1 MPDTASLLDRGPAQT
16 PPGRPRSL
24 VGRLAV
30 AYAVIGL
37 GALVLGGLILQQTL
51 HYVVWLEHQRGI
63 LAAGAEVTERVSR
76 EGVAGLD
83 RPLGGES
90 GRRFDTAS
98 GSMLFAVTNAAGE
111 VLATSPGVRGQLPRV
126 EAEGRLPE
134 TFQQGQDGTRLWG
147 VTRWID
153 APDGR
158 VAVQIAQDM
167 ERSYIVLDD
176 VPAAA
181 LGPVMAVLAVGAFLL
196 FVANVGLLII
206 LSAPLRRT
214 AREAERIGHGGPPRL
229 EEGEIPLELLPLIQ
243 AVNGA
248 LDRLDD
254 SLEWQRGF
262 SAEVAH
268 ELRTPL
274 AIIQAELDLL
284 EAGDVTDRLRRDVQ
298 ELAQLV
304 SDLLEAAE
312 AARDAP
318 VGEEAFDLAELAA
331 ETARRFAPIA
341 AREGHPLVAPAA
353 NAPVWVR
360 GERDS
365 IGRALRNLMENAI
378 AHSPPGG
385 AVTLRLGT
393 PSDGMAVVEVADQG
407 RGVPEARRK
416 DVFRRHWRAGDV
428 RRRGLGL
435 GLSIVERIVSA
446 HGGAAEVGD
455 APGGGALFSLHLPL
469 AAAPAR
475 DEHSGARVA
484 AGERLRLPPDPLPPG
499 N

>member
-1 MPDTASLLDRGPAQT
+1 MAAPAPAAPPKPYSLIA
-16 PPGRPRSL
+16 
-24 VGRLAV
+24 RLAG

-37 GALVLGGLILQQTL
+37 GALVIGGLILHHTINS
-51 HYVVWLEHQRGI
+51 VVWNEHQRGI
-63 LAAGAEVTERVSR
+63 LASGNELTERLQK
-76 EGVAGLD
+76 EGLAGLS
-83 RPLGGES
+83 RSIRTEAS
-90 GRRFDTAS
+90 RRFDTSS
-98 GSMLFAVTNAAGE
+98 GSMLYAVTDAQGHR
-111 VLATSPGVRGQLPRV
+111 LATSPGVREQLPRV
-126 EAEGRLPE
+126 EENGSIPT
-134 TFQQGQDGTRLWG
+134 TFQLGQDGTRLWG

-153 APDGR
+153 TPDGR
-158 VAVQIAQDM
+158 LALQIAQDM

-181 LGPVMAVLAVGAFLL
+181 LGPIMAVLALGAFLL
-196 FVANVGLLII
+196 FVANVGLLIL
-206 LSAPLRRT
+206 LSSPLRRA

-229 EEGEIPLELLPLIQ
+229 EEDEIPLELRPLIG

-284 EAGDVTDRLRRDVQ
+284 SADEVTERLRKDVQ

-312 AARDAP
+312 AARDMP
-318 VGEEAFDLAELAA
+318 VTEGSFDLVELAA
-331 ETARRFAPIA
+331 DIARRFAPIA
-341 AREGHPLVAPAA
+341 EREGHTLVIPAA
-353 NAPVWVR
+353 NAPIWVR
-360 GERDS
+360 GERES
-365 IGRALRNLMENAI
+365 IGRALRNLMDNALS
-378 AHSPPGG
+378 HSPPGG

-393 PSDGMAVVEVADQG
+393 PRDGMALVEVADQG
-407 RGVPEARRK
+407 RGVPEAERR

-435 GLSIVERIVSA
+435 GLSIVERIVHA
-446 HGGAAEVGD
+446 HGGTAEVGD
-455 APGGGALFSLHLPL
+455 APGGGAAFSLHLPL
-469 AAAPAR
+469 AQSPTAAPTQPMPVSFPA
-475 DEHSGARVA
+475 
-484 AGERLRLPPDPLPPG
+484 
-499 N
+499 